1 MNKPIKSKQLYELFL
16 AHFKEILREPGVL
29 FWGVLFPILMS
40 LGLGVAFS
48 KKTDTTRN
56 IAVVEHVITKD
67 SSSNNNSDIESFL
80 NEHTKKNEKKE
91 NGNTI
96 YKYTLRNEKLGNITY
111 LFHVTD
117 WNDAIVALKRGKLSI
132 IIDEERNEIKYHFD
146 PANPDA
152 QLSYLNLTKIF
163 NSTKH
168 AIVENEENI
177 EPLTVTGTRYI
188 DFLIPGL
195 IAMGIMMSSMWG
207 ISYNLIDK
215 RSKKL
220 LRRLIAT
227 PMRKSHFLI
236 ALIVVRIIMNFVE
249 AVLLF
254 LFSYFVFDITIQG
267 DIGAL
272 ILIFIAGNIAFAGIA
287 VFVSSHTSNTEVG
300 NGLINVVVLPLTVL
314 SGIFFSYQ
322 NFPDWSLPYI
332 KALPLTLLAD
342 GTRSIFIEGASYA
355 NIAIPFFVLMITGV
369 VTFLVGLKI
378 FKWY

>member
-1 MNKPIKSKQLYELFL
+1 M
-16 AHFKEILREPGVL
+16 
-29 FWGVLFPILMS
+29 
-40 LGLGVAFS
+40 
-48 KKTDTTRN
+48 
-56 IAVVEHVITKD
+56 VEHVNSKD
-67 SSSNNNSDIESFL
+67 TAFNNNSDIESFL
-80 NEHTKKNEKKE
+80 NDHTTKLEKKG
-91 NGNTI
+91 NGNTV
-96 YKYTLRNEKLGNITY
+96 YKYTLKNEKLGNITY
-111 LFHVTD
+111 LFHITD

-132 IIDEERNEIKYHFD
+132 IIDEEKNEIKYHFD

-152 QLSYLNLTKIF
+152 QLSYLNLSKIF
-163 NSTKH
+163 NSPKH

-215 RSKKL
+215 RAKKL

-227 PMRKSHFLI
+227 PMKKSHFLI

-249 AVLLF
+249 AALLF

-267 DIGAL
+267 NIGAL
-272 ILIFIAGNIAFAGIA
+272 FLIFIAGNIAFAGIA

-355 NIAIPFFVLMITGV
+355 NIAVPFFVLMITGI
-369 VTFLVGLKI
+369 VTFSVGLKI